1 MDSLIRE
8 RNSFRQLCWKG
19 NLEEVR
25 AALVRGEDV
34 NGVEARFSNQTGLM
48 LAVMK
53 GHNSIVRLLLEQPTL
68 DLNLSDNGGTTALH
82 FAAQYD
88 NAEVVR
94 LLLFDPRQNCVNPKD
109 NYGKTPV
116 MSAMFYRQENALREL
131 VSNPSV
137 DLSTLDGRGRSLEEV
152 ARWALNNF
160 LIS

>member
-1 MDSLIRE
+1 MRE

-68 DLNLSDNGGTTALH
+68 DLNFTDKSRATALH
-82 FAAQYD
+82 YAAQHG
-88 NAEVVR
+88 NVEVVR
-94 LLLFDPRQNCVNPKD
+94 LLLADPRQNCANLKD
-109 NYGKTPV
+109 GYGKTPV
-116 MSAMFYRQENALREL
+116 MNAMFYNMENALHEL
-131 VSNPSV
+131 VANPSV
-137 DLSTLDGRGRSLEEV
+137 DLNTLDGKQRSLEEV
-152 ARWALNNF
+152 ARWALNSFN
-160 LIS
+160 

>member
-1 MDSLIRE
+1 MRE

-25 AALVRGEDV
+25 AALSRGEDV
-34 NGVEARFSNQTGLM
+34 NGVGARFSNHTGLM

-68 DLNLSDNGGTTALH
+68 DLNFTDECSRATALH
-82 FAAQYD
+82 YAAQHD
-88 NAEVVR
+88 NVEGVR
-94 LLLFDPRQNCVNPKD
+94 LLLADPRQNCANLKD
-109 NYGKTPV
+109 SYGKTPV
-116 MSAMFYRQENALREL
+116 MDAMFYKQKNALREL
-131 VSNPSV
+131 VANPSV
-137 DLSTLDGRGRSLEEV
+137 DLDTLDGKWRSLEEV

>member
-1 MDSLIRE
+1 MRE

-68 DLNLSDNGGTTALH
+68 DLNFTDKSRATALH
-82 FAAQYD
+82 YAAQHG
-88 NAEVVR
+88 NVEVVR
-94 LLLFDPRQNCVNPKD
+94 LLLADPRQNCANLKD
-109 NYGKTPV
+109 GYGKTPV
-116 MSAMFYRQENALREL
+116 MNAMFYNMENALHEL
-131 VSNPSV
+131 VANPSV
-137 DLSTLDGRGRSLEEV
+137 DLNILDGKQRSLEEV
-152 ARWALNNF
+152 ARWALNSFN
-160 LIS
+160 